1 MADFGFDFAVE
12 GGDTLEGLELALRK
26 LPLYLTPE
34 VHIGALKKAA
44 KPLRDKIKE
53 TAPKDTGEFLKTLAV
68 RNTKFRKLNEHQVIV
83 GFRKGKGKDD
93 EPLKGFIAHFHEF
106 GTSKMRAKPFM
117 RPAEQYTK
125 LEQERIYYEEI
136 QKLVDKHLKPYA

>member
-1 MADFGFDFAVE
+1 MASFGFDFAVE
-12 GGDTLEGLELALRK
+12 GGDALEGLQSDLKR

-44 KPLRDKIKE
+44 KPLKDKIKE
-53 TAPKDTGEFLKTLAV
+53 LAPKDTGEFVKTLAV
-68 RNTKFRKLNEHQVIV
+68 RNTKFRKNGEHQVIV
-83 GFRKGKGKDD
+83 GFRKGTDKDGK
-93 EPLKGFIAHFHEF
+93 PLKGFIAHFLEF
-106 GTSKMRAKPFM
+106 GTSKMQAVPFM

-125 LEQERIYYEEI
+125 AEQERIYYEEI